1 MNEAVEYL
9 KARASEE
16 SFVLSS
22 KASFKSRRD
31 PLAVKVRAA
40 AALTYVERQKGLSKR
55 NCEKLNQV
63 KSSQAELQRK
73 LFKAKEE
80 AERVRFALE
89 KQRPISEEAQEMRH
103 WKPKQFD

>member
-1 MNEAVEYL
+1 MDEAVEYL
-9 KARASEE
+9 NARASEE

-40 AALTYVERQKGLSKR
+40 AALTYVERQKRLSNR

-63 KSSQAELQRK
+63 KPSQAELQQK

-103 WKPKQFD
+103 

>member
-1 MNEAVEYL
+1 MDEAVEYL
-9 KARASEE
+9 NARASEE

-31 PLAVKVRAA
+31 PLTVKVRAA

-63 KSSQAELQRK
+63 KPSQAGLQRK

-89 KQRPISEEAQEMRH
+89 KQRPISEKAQEMRH

>member
-1 MNEAVEYL
+1 MDEAVEYL

-40 AALTYVERQKGLSKR
+40 AALTYVERQKRLSNR

-63 KSSQAELQRK
+63 KLSYSESCLKLRK
-73 LFKAKEE
+73 KL
-80 AERVRFALE
+80 
-89 KQRPISEEAQEMRH
+89 SECDLHLRNNVPSL
-103 WKPKQFD
+103 KKRRK